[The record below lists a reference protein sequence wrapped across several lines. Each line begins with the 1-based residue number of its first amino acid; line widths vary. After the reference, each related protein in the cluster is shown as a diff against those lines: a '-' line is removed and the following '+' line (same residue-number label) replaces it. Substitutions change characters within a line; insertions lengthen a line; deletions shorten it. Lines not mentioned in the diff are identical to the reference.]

1 MTRFRFAASTVVGV
15 MLLTPAAA
23 PSAAAAPTRTAA
35 VYYVGDTGSR
45 PALYR
50 EFRQVPAIGGPIRTA
65 VEAMLH
71 VPARDPQYASLW
83 PRATT
88 VRGISVRGTVATVDL
103 SAVAATGTAGSAF
116 ACAALQALV
125 HTVTAASPSIS
136 RVLLRING
144 RSAGV
149 VSGFWGHGCGPDGPM
164 ARRPATNILAPI
176 QISNVL
182 HAQFV
187 NRAFTISGEATVFEA
202 TVSWKV
208 TDQATR
214 RVLRTGFTTASIGA
228 PGRGTFR
235 FSVSLPASQVG
246 RPVVVSAWEDS
257 AKDGSD
263 LFTDN
268 KALRVR

>member
-1 MTRFRFAASTVVGV
+1 MTRFRLASATVVSAV
-15 MLLTPAAA
+15 ILTVTAA
-23 PSAAAAPTRTAA
+23 PSASAATRTVAL
-35 VYYVGDTGSR
+35 YYVGDTGTR

-50 EFRQVPAIGGPIRTA
+50 EFRQVTAVGGPIRTA

-71 VPARDPQYASLW
+71 LPARDPQYASLW

-88 VRGISVRGTVATVDL
+88 VRGISVSGTVATVDL
-103 SAVAATGTAGSAF
+103 SAAAATGTAGSAF
-116 ACAALQALV
+116 GCAALQALV

-149 VSGFWGHGCGPDGPM
+149 VSGFWGHGCGPDVPM
-164 ARRPATNILAPI
+164 ARRPGVDILAPI

-182 HAQFV
+182 HAQIV
-187 NRAFTISGEATVFEA
+187 GRALTITGEATVFEA

-208 TDQATR
+208 SDQATR

-235 FSVSLPASQVG
+235 FSVGLPASQVG

-257 AKDGSD
+257 AKDGTD
-263 LFTDN
+263 LFTDD

>member
-1 MTRFRFAASTVVGV
+1 MTRFRSCAALVAALVVAGV
-15 MLLTPAAA
+15 SGSPAEAVT
-23 PSAAAAPTRTAA
+23 TRTAA
-35 VYYVGDTGSR
+35 VYYVGDAGLR

-50 EFRQVPAIGGPIRTA
+50 EFRAVPAIGGPIRSA
-65 VEAMLH
+65 VQAMLQLS
-71 VPARDPQYASLW
+71 PRDPDYSSLW

-88 VRGISVRGTVATVDL
+88 IRGISVRGTVATVDL
-103 SAVAATGTAGSAF
+103 SSAAATGTAGAAF
-116 ACAALQALV
+116 GCASLQQLV
-125 HTVTAASPSIS
+125 YTVTAASPATS

-144 RSAGV
+144 RSTGV
-149 VSGFWGHGCGPDGPM
+149 VSGFWGHGCGRDVAM
-164 ARRPATNILAPI
+164 ARQPGIDILAPI

-187 NRAFTISGEATVFEA
+187 GRNFTVSGEATVFEA

-214 RVLRTGFTTASIGA
+214 RVLRSGFTNASVGA

-235 FSVSLPASQVG
+235 FAVALPASQVG